1 MPYAEL
7 LEFNQPS
14 PVRKEGYTKIRD
26 AYPGLSTTTQGFT
39 MTPDGLMEVNQH
51 APSYHDPER
60 IVEFAGR
67 SDYGVK
73 NAQKLGSDETII
85 SRWIDSGHHSM
96 LEFAS
101 ATFYIE
107 CSRVVSHELVRHR
120 LASFQQESQRY
131 VKYEDADP
139 DALFVLPD
147 GLDETLQSKVLE
159 EYRAGLGA
167 YRILR
172 DAGVKAQIA
181 RYVLPNATMTRMVMK
196 ANLREWRH
204 IINLRTAKAA
214 QPEMQEVAGMIEEQL
229 LDIFPNIMYNVRS
242 DGQIR

>member
-14 PVRKEGYTKIRD
+14 PIRKEGFTKIRD
-26 AYPGLSTTTQGFT
+26 KFDLSVQKG
-39 MTPDGLMEVNQH
+39 MTPAPDFRDGNI
-51 APSYHDPER
+51 PWYDPER

-67 SDYGVK
+67 SDYGVR
-73 NAQKLGSDETII
+73 NAEKLGSDETII
-85 SRWIDSGHHSM
+85 SRWIDVGHHSM

-120 LASFQQESQRY
+120 LATFQQESQRY
-131 VKYEDADP
+131 VKYEDVP
-139 DALFVLPD
+139 PEELFVVPELGEDQEPLRD
-147 GLDETLQSKVLE
+147 KITAEYE
-159 EYRAGLGA
+159 EAFGA

-172 DAGVKAQIA
+172 QAGVKAQLA
-181 RYVLPNATMTRMVMK
+181 RYVLPNATLTRMVMK

-204 IINLRTAKAA
+204 IMNLRTAPAA
-214 QPEMQEVAGMIEEQL
+214 QPEMQELAKMILWQL
-229 LDIFPNIMYNVRS
+229 EDVFPKIMHNATES
-242 DGQIR
+242 EKIR

>member
-14 PVRKEGYTKIRD
+14 PIRKEGFTKIRD
-26 AYPGLSTTTQGFT
+26 QYELSVRVQGDATHERF
-39 MTPDGLMEVNQH
+39 
-51 APSYHDPER
+51 DPER

-67 SDYGVK
+67 ADYGPK
-73 NAQKLGSDETII
+73 NTAKLGSDETII
-85 SRWIDSGHHSM
+85 PRWIDAGHHSM
-96 LEFAS
+96 LEFGS

-139 DALFVLPD
+139 DELFYLPD
-147 GLDETLQSKVLE
+147 VADASGSLGEKILA
-159 EYRAGLGA
+159 EYREALGA

-172 DAGVKAQIA
+172 AAGVKAQLA

-196 ANLREWRH
+196 ANMREWRH
-204 IINLRTAKAA
+204 IINLRTAPAA
-214 QPEMQEVAGMIEEQL
+214 QPEMQEVAKMIEEQL
-229 LDIFPNIMYNVRS
+229 LDIFPHIMYNVK
-242 DGQIR
+242 GQEQIR

>member
-14 PVRKEGYTKIRD
+14 PIRKEGYTKIRD
-26 AYPGLSTTTQGFT
+26 QYQHVLNEPVKWESYPDA
-39 MTPDGLMEVNQH
+39 MDGYYN
-51 APSYHDPER
+51 PER

-67 SDYGVK
+67 ADYGVK
-73 NAQKLGSDETII
+73 NTQKLGSDETII
-85 SRWIDSGHHSM
+85 SRWIDAGHHSM

-131 VKYEDADP
+131 VKYEESEFGSLFYIPDELDP
-139 DALFVLPD
+139 AIRD
-147 GLDETLQSKVLE
+147 KVVSEYE
-159 EYRAGLGA
+159 EAFGA

-172 DAGVKAQIA
+172 QAGVKAQLA

-214 QPEMQEVAGMIEEQL
+214 QPEIQELAGMMKEQL
-229 LDIFPNIMYNVRS
+229 EDVFPNIMYKAVQEEQVR
-242 DGQIR
+242 

>member
-26 AYPGLSTTTQGFT
+26 
-39 MTPDGLMEVNQH
+39 
-51 APSYHDPER
+51 SYDELRQPVLTSNITGAIGYDDSYFINDPER

-67 SDYGVK
+67 ADYGPK
-73 NAQKLGSDETII
+73 NTAKLGIDETII

-120 LASFQQESQRY
+120 LANFQQESQRY
-131 VKYEDADP
+131 VKYEESESGSLFYVP
-139 DALFVLPD
+139 DFDGDDTGLAL
-147 GLDETLQSKVLE
+147 KVKAEYE
-159 EYRAGLGA
+159 ESLRA
-167 YRILR
+167 YKILR
-172 DAGVKAQIA
+172 GAGVKAQIA
-181 RYVLPNATMTRMVMK
+181 RYVLPNGTMTRLVMK
-196 ANLREWRH
+196 ANMREWRH
-204 IINLRTAKAA
+204 IVNLRTAPAA
-214 QPEMQEVAGMIEEQL
+214 QPEMQELMVQIEEQL
-229 LDIFPNIMYNVRS
+229 VDIFPHIMYNARQEEQVR
-242 DGQIR
+242 

>member
-7 LEFNQPS
+7 LEFNQPN
-14 PVRKEGYTKIRD
+14 PILHAGHTKIRD
-26 AYPGLSTTTQGFT
+26 QYELDVGVGVESYPDQYGRAVGMFQ
-39 MTPDGLMEVNQH
+39 
-51 APSYHDPER
+51 YYDPER

-67 SDYGVK
+67 ADYGPK
-73 NAQKLGSDETII
+73 NTEKLGSDETII

-131 VKYEDADP
+131 VKYDDAQPEDLFYLPKLDG
-139 DALFVLPD
+139 DESALLPKIRA
-147 GLDETLQSKVLE
+147 EYE
-159 EYRAGLGA
+159 EALGA

-204 IINLRTAKAA
+204 IINLRTAPAA
-214 QPEMQEVAGMIEEQL
+214 QPEMQDLAKQMQWQLEEV
-229 LDIFPNIMYNVRS
+229 FPNIMYKAVQ
-242 DGQIR
+242 DDQIR

>member
-14 PVRKEGYTKIRD
+14 PIRHEGFTKIRD
-26 AYPGLSTTTQGFT
+26 QYDLEVQKHF
-39 MTPDGLMEVNQH
+39 PDDDKFSAGTWEDYVY
-51 APSYHDPER
+51 YHDPER

-67 SDYGVK
+67 ADYGPK
-73 NAQKLGSDETII
+73 NTAKLGSDATII
-85 SRWIDSGHHSM
+85 SRWIDAGHHSM

-131 VKYEDADP
+131 VKYDDAQPEDLFFLPELNGEDEGV
-139 DALFVLPD
+139 AL
-147 GLDETLQSKVLE
+147 KVKQ
-159 EYRAGLGA
+159 EYAAALGA
-167 YRILR
+167 YRVLR
-172 DAGVKAQIA
+172 DAGVKAQLA

-204 IINLRTAKAA
+204 IINLRTAPAA
-214 QPEMQEVAGMIEEQL
+214 QPEIQDLAKQMQWQLEEV
-229 LDIFPNIMYNVRS
+229 FPNIMYKAVQEEQVR
-242 DGQIR
+242 

>member
-14 PVRKEGYTKIRD
+14 PIRKEGFTKIRD
-26 AYPGLSTTTQGFT
+26 QYDLEVQKHYPDDDGFDAAT
-39 MTPDGLMEVNQH
+39 WEDYVYYN
-51 APSYHDPER
+51 DPER

-131 VKYEDADP
+131 VKYEDAQPED
-139 DALFVLPD
+139 LFVLPD
-147 GLDETLQSKVLE
+147 FNGEDTGVALKVQQ
-159 EYRAGLGA
+159 EYEQAFSA

-172 DAGVKAQIA
+172 EAGVKAQLA
-181 RYVLPNATMTRMVMK
+181 RYVLPNATLTRMVMK
-196 ANLREWRH
+196 ANMREWRH

-214 QPEMQEVAGMIEEQL
+214 QPEMQELAKMIEEQL
-229 LDIFPNIMYNVRS
+229 LDIFPNMMYNVRES
-242 DGQIR
+242 EQIR